1 MLYHWIPPTEYSG
14 NFQKIPDIAIMP
26 LDVNVFLQFVLLSDL
41 ATPLNSFQYVNKLH
55 QLFPDWSF
63 SDVHNSVRLYFLGWL
78 LRNNYLT
85 QRKYVALVAQ
95 IDASITDMGKLHW
108 LP

>member
-1 MLYHWIPPTEYSG
+1 MQLALNH
-14 NFQKIPDIAIMP
+14 
-26 LDVNVFLQFVLLSDL
+26 LQD
-41 ATPLNSFQYVNKLH
+41 
-55 QLFPDWSF
+55 
-63 SDVHNSVRLYFLGWL
+63 SVRLYFLGWL